1 MMKGQTKRFT
11 MTTKELTLDEMLE
24 IAEQREKA
32 NRDIEEKEV
41 LTEPEMEEKNDI
53 L

>member
-1 MMKGQTKRFT
+1 MTKKFKEKIS
-11 MTTKELTLDEMLE
+11 TKELTIDEMLE

-41 LTEPEMEEKNDI
+41 LTKPEMEEKNDI